1 LRPAALA
8 LLLVLRRWPGVPGAL
23 IVLVLGV
30 AGASLPGFAALGIA
44 QAGPAPLLL
53 EAPVLPGD
61 PAQWLR
67 LVPLAAPLVLILFA
81 ESWGTM
87 RSLALA
93 RGETLEANRELAALG
108 LANAMAGLAQGMPVG
123 AGFSAGSAN
132 AASGATSRAA
142 GVIAA
147 LALLVLALWGG
158 PLTSR
163 LPQPVLAAVVI
174 AALTHAL
181 SPAPLL
187 RP

>member
-1 LRPAALA
+1 
-8 LLLVLRRWPGVPGAL
+8 LRRWPGVPGAL

-93 RGETLEANRELAALG
+93 RGKRWKPTASSPRWAWPMPWPGWRRACRWARGFPPDRPTRRAGRPAA
-108 LANAMAGLAQGMPVG
+108 P
-123 AGFSAGSAN
+123 
-132 AASGATSRAA
+132 
-142 GVIAA
+142 
-147 LALLVLALWGG
+147 
-158 PLTSR
+158 PE
-163 LPQPVLAAVVI
+163 
-174 AALTHAL
+174 
-181 SPAPLL
+181 
-187 RP
+187 